1 MHRPREL
8 CSYHSICS
16 NPASLPVARPI
27 RNQPL
32 RVSSLTSGE
41 FRLPWQHGN
50 SPGACP
56 GRSIA
61 QQREILYCP
70 RSNLIGWSKP
80 SDWQGYF
87 LDFAHKA
94 SDPSSPSFA
103 NKKAMHCSDRVIL
116 VSNLSRYLTCDTQSQ
131 DPVISGILDCSKHF
145 SY

>member
-1 MHRPREL
+1 MLHNPESISILLTIAQTSFKFTCDNLVIYVFVIRFVLTR
-8 CSYHSICS
+8 HS
-16 NPASLPVARPI
+16 LLGARPI
-27 RNQPL
+27 RSQPL

-103 NKKAMHCSDRVIL
+103 NKKAMHSSDKVVL
-116 VSNLSRYLTCDTQSQ
+116 VLNL
-131 DPVISGILDCSKHF
+131 
-145 SY
+145 